1 MNTCLDCIPCF
12 IRQALDSARTAT
24 RDESIHEQIIRDVL
38 DMTHKMDL
46 RKSPPEMA
54 CHIHRRLRQLIGSPD
69 PYRAAKQKHNRL
81 AEEICRRFRPLVAAS
96 DNPLET
102 AVRLAIAG
110 NIIDLGVK
118 SAISDSEIDKTV
130 QKSLTAPFDH
140 AVVEELRA
148 DAAAATK
155 ILYLTDNAGEIVFDR
170 LLIEHLPAA
179 KITVAVK
186 GSPIINDAT
195 MEDAAAVG
203 LTSVVKVID
212 NGADVPGTALDM
224 CSQGFVEHFNRADIV
239 ISKGQGNYET
249 LSHVD
254 KDIYFILKAK
264 CQVVASQIG
273 CPIGQMLLIHNR
285 PRKARAV

>member
-24 RDESIHEQIIRDVL
+24 RNESIHEQIIRDVL

-46 RKSPPEMA
+46 RMSPPQMA
-54 CHIHRRLRQLIGSPD
+54 CHIHRRLRQLLGDPD
-69 PYRAAKQKHNRL
+69 PYHAAKQKHNRL
-81 AEEICRRFRPLVAAS
+81 AEDICRRFRPLVAAS
-96 DNPLET
+96 DNPLQT

-118 SAISDSEIDKTV
+118 SAVSDSEIDKTV
-130 QKSLTAPFDH
+130 QQSLTAPFDY
-140 AVVEELRA
+140 AVVDELRA
-148 DAAAATK
+148 DAAAAK
-155 ILYLTDNAGEIVFDR
+155 NILYLTDNAGEIVFDR
-170 LLIEHLPAA
+170 LLLEHLPAS

-186 GSPIINDAT
+186 GAPVINDAT

-203 LTSVVKVID
+203 LTDMVKVID
-212 NGADVPGTALDM
+212 NGTDVPGTVLDM
-224 CSQGFVEHFNRADIV
+224 CSEAFVEQFNRADFV
-239 ISKGQGNYET
+239 IAKGQGNYET

-264 CQVVASQIG
+264 CHVVASQIG
-273 CPIGQMLLIHNR
+273 CPVGQMLLIHNR
-285 PRKARAV
+285 PRKARAI

>member
-38 DMTHKMDL
+38 EMTHKMDL

-54 CHIHRRLRQLIGSPD
+54 CHIHRRLRQLLGSPD
-69 PYRAAKQKHNRL
+69 PYRLAKQKHNRL
-81 AEEICRRFRPLVAAS
+81 AEEIGRRFRPLVERS
-96 DNPLET
+96 LNPLET

-118 SAISDSEIDKTV
+118 SAISDSEIDKTI
-130 QKSLTAPFDH
+130 QQSLTASFDH

-148 DAAAATK
+148 DAAAAQH

-170 LLIEHLPAA
+170 LLIEQLPAS
-179 KITVAVK
+179 KMTVAVK
-186 GSPIINDAT
+186 GAPVINDAT
-195 MEDAAAVG
+195 IV
-203 LTSVVKVID
+203 TVID
-212 NGADVPGTALDM
+212 NGADVPGTVLEM
-224 CSQGFVEHFNRADIV
+224 CSEAFIEHFNRADFV
-239 ISKGQGNYET
+239 IAKGQGNYET
-249 LSHVD
+249 LSHID

-264 CQVVASQIG
+264 CHVVASQIN
-273 CPIGQMLLIHNR
+273 CPIGQMLLMHNR
-285 PRKARAV
+285 PAKRRAI

>member
-12 IRQALDSARTAT
+12 LRQALDSARTAT

-38 DMTHKMDL
+38 ELTHKMDL
-46 RKSPPEMA
+46 QMSPPQMA
-54 CHIHRRLRQLIGSPD
+54 CHIHRRLRQLLGSTD

-81 AEEICRRFRPLVAAS
+81 AEEICRRFRPLVASS
-96 DNPLET
+96 DNPLQT

-118 SAISDSEIDKTV
+118 SAISDSEIDRTI
-130 QKSLTAPFDH
+130 QQSLTAPFDH

-148 DAAAATK
+148 DAAAATN
-155 ILYLTDNAGEIVFDR
+155 ILYLADNAGEIVFDR
-170 LLIEHLPAA
+170 LLIEQLPAS

-186 GSPIINDAT
+186 GAPVINDAT
-195 MEDAAAVG
+195 IEDAVAIG
-203 LTSVVKVID
+203 LTNVVTVID
-212 NGADVPGTALDM
+212 NGADVPGTVLDM
-224 CSQGFVEHFNRADIV
+224 CSETFVEHFERADFV

-249 LSHVD
+249 LSHVN
-254 KDIYFILKAK
+254 KDIYFVLKAK
-264 CQVVASQIG
+264 CHVVASQIG
-273 CPIGQMLLIHNR
+273 CPIGQMLLLHNR